1 MPAEGAERSVKHFL
15 NSAMLAPNVMT
26 VPVDPGIVDALA
38 PLAVSPDPAQY
49 ASHHPGWNSDI
60 RWISPRTEAGFA
72 PFDAAFAT
80 LGIADHVRPY
90 LDLER
95 EVRLYAGFFVVR
107 SRCEAPDFHRDWI
120 DTGNEA
126 FTLLTPIGAAPGG
139 FGLLYRTLTGEIA
152 EYDYCPGEAILFGD
166 NFVHSTRPGQSSDPV
181 ALLCFN
187 FGTDKIEHWPRIRT
201 TAAYQGELVRRPDG
215 TYERRATVA

>member
-1 MPAEGAERSVKHFL
+1 MKHFL

-26 VPVDPGIVDALA
+26 VAVDPAIVDRFALFA
-38 PLAVSPDPAQY
+38 DSVDAGEY
-49 ASHHPGWNSDI
+49 ASHHPRWNSDI

-72 PFDAAFAT
+72 PFDAAFAE

-95 EVRLYAGFFVVR
+95 EVRLYAGFVVVR
-107 SRCEAPDFHRDWI
+107 SRCEAPDFHLDWI

-126 FTLLTPIGAAPGG
+126 FTLLTPIGAPRGG
-139 FGLLYRTLTGEIA
+139 FGLLYRTLAGA
-152 EYDYCPGEAILFGD
+152 VADYDYRVGEAILFGD
-166 NFVHSTRPGQSSDPV
+166 NFVHSTRPGQSTEPV

-215 TYERRATVA
+215 RFEQRASTA